1 MAVVVF
7 DASVLIAFLSGRDAH
22 HVEAVTAVRATLERG
37 AERLLCAVTLSEIL
51 VGPLRAGRAEIVES
65 LLSRLSIEI
74 RPVDAVIARRGAAVR
89 ATTGL
94 ALPDAYVVAVGL
106 QAREGGAADVRVESF
121 NRRLLRAYSEIAAA

>member
-7 DASVLIAFLSGRDAH
+7 HVSVVIAFLSGEDAR
-22 HVEAVTAVRATLERG
+22 HVEAATAVRASLERG
-37 AERLLCAVTLSEIL
+37 TERLVCAVTLSEIL

-74 RPVDAVIARRGAAVR
+74 RPVDAAIARRGAAVR

-106 QAREGGAADVRVESF
+106 RAREGGAADVRVESVD
-121 NRRLLRAYSEIAAA
+121 RRLLSAYSELAAA